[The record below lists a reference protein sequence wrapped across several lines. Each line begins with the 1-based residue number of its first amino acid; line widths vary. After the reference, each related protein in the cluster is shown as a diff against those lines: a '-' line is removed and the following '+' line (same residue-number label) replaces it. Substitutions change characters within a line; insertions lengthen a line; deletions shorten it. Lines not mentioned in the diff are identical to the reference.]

1 MGTRLRGCDGLGGG
15 DGAGGCDDDRSA
27 GLAYNGKMFIDSHCH
42 INFPELAARMPEILA
57 KMAENKVTH
66 ALCVSVDLPDF
77 PQVLALAEQ
86 HPHIFASVGVHPDY
100 EDTPE
105 PTVQQ
110 LVELADHPKIV
121 AIGETG
127 LDYYRLEGDLEWQ
140 RERFRVHIRASRETR
155 KPLII
160 HTRAASEDTIRLMKE
175 EGAGTDAGGVAGV
188 MHCFT
193 ESLAVAEAAMAQGF
207 YISFSGIVTFKSAK
221 ELQAVAQAVPLERM
235 LIETDSP
242 YLAPVPFRGRM
253 NEPGYVAHVA
263 EYIATLKGVSLRDVA
278 AQTSENF
285 FNLFQSARS

>member
-1 MGTRLRGCDGLGGG
+1 M
-15 DGAGGCDDDRSA
+15 
-27 GLAYNGKMFIDSHCH
+27 YIDSHCH
-42 INFPELAARMPEILA
+42 INFPELAARLPEIFG
-57 KMAENKVTH
+57 KMAENGVSH

-86 HPHIFASVGVHPDY
+86 YPNIYASVGVHPDY

-105 PTVQQ
+105 PSVEQ
-110 LVELADHPKIV
+110 LVELSNNLRIV

-140 RERFRVHIRASRETR
+140 RARFRTHIRASRETG

-160 HTRAASEDTIRLMKE
+160 HTRSASEDTIRILRE
-175 EGAGTDAGGVAGV
+175 EGAGTNDGGAGGV

-193 ESLAVAEAAMAQGF
+193 ESLEVAEAAMELGF

-221 ELQAVAQAVPLERM
+221 DLQAVARAVPLERM

-242 YLAPVPFRGRM
+242 YLAPVPHRGKM
-253 NEPGYVAHVA
+253 NEPGFVRHVA
-263 EYIATLKGVSLRDVA
+263 EFLADLKGVPLATVA
-278 AQTSENF
+278 EQTTENF
-285 FNLFQSARS
+285 FQLFKIAR